1 MVNINT
7 SAISVDQTQ
16 SILSMSIPL
25 FSCFLIPENCF
36 TGIGFDSP
44 AFSGR
49 STPVCFVRADFPVLL
64 IAHTSISPVYNPVV
78 YRRYHEDKIRQ
89 GDIAMLSDHES
100 QESSVAAVVNGRLPG
115 ELK

>member
-36 TGIGFDSP
+36 TGVGFDP
-44 AFSGR
+44 QTFEVDPPQF
-49 STPVCFVRADFPVLL
+49 TLRAWIFLF
-64 IAHTSISPVYNPVV
+64 
-78 YRRYHEDKIRQ
+78 R
-89 GDIAMLSDHES
+89 
-100 QESSVAAVVNGRLPG
+100 
-115 ELK
+115 

>member
-36 TGIGFDSP
+36 TGIGFDSQ
-44 AFSGR
+44 AFQVDPPQFALCAR
-49 STPVCFVRADFPVLL
+49 IFLFC
-64 IAHTSISPVYNPVV
+64 
-78 YRRYHEDKIRQ
+78 
-89 GDIAMLSDHES
+89 
-100 QESSVAAVVNGRLPG
+100 
-115 ELK
+115 

>member
-36 TGIGFDSP
+36 TGIGFDSQ
-44 AFSGR
+44 AFQ
-49 STPVCFVRADFPVLL
+49 VDL
-64 IAHTSISPVYNPVV
+64 I
-78 YRRYHEDKIRQ
+78 
-89 GDIAMLSDHES
+89 
-100 QESSVAAVVNGRLPG
+100 LPT
-115 ELK
+115 